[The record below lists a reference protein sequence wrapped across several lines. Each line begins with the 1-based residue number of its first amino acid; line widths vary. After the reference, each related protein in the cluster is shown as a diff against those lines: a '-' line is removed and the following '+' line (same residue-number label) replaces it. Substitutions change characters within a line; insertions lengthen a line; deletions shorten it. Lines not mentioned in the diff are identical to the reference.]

1 MQGKQI
7 MNFKQKKTKCTDV
20 FTMFKGKKNMIK
32 QEEYIQQK
40 KERINT
46 FTSKQ

>member
-20 FTMFKGKKNMIK
+20 FTMFKGKKK
-32 QEEYIQQK
+32 HDQARRVYLA
-40 KERINT
+40 KERENKHIH
-46 FTSKQ
+46 K